1 MEKMVENNNF
11 WKDKKVL
18 LTGHSG
24 FKGSWLTIWL
34 NNLGAEVYGISLEPE
49 KTEKNL
55 FDDAKIKSLCNN
67 IFCDITEPKSI
78 AAEIQN
84 IKPDIVFHL
93 AAQALVRDGY
103 RDPYKTFNTNIMGT
117 VNILQSL
124 KNLSSVKVA
133 VMVTT
138 DKVYRNNEWIWP
150 YREDD
155 YLGGVDPYS
164 SSKAASE
171 MVIASYRDSVLK
183 DQDISIASA
192 RAGNVIG
199 GGDWSKERLIP
210 DIIRAWNNGKKVKIR
225 NPQATRPWQHVL
237 DPLNGY
243 LILAEKLWN
252 DKNISGAYNFGP
264 GSDGTNNV
272 ESIIK
277 MASFFYGDGSIS
289 IDTDKDG
296 YYEAGLLALDPSKS
310 ENILQVKCNFTT
322 EEAVQMTISWYKN
335 NNLGH
340 DAYDLCMKD
349 INNYMNFK

>member
-55 FDDAKIKSLCNN
+55 FDDAKIKNLCNN
-67 IFCDITEPKSI
+67 IFCDITDPASI

-124 KNLSSVKVA
+124 INLSSVKVA

-171 MVIASYRDSVLK
+171 IVIASYRDSVLK

-252 DKNISGAYNFGP
+252 NKNISGAYNFGP

-272 ESIIK
+272 GSIIK
-277 MASFFYGDGSIS
+277 MASFFYGDGSIL

-296 YYEAGLLALDPSKS
+296 YHEAGLLALDPSKS